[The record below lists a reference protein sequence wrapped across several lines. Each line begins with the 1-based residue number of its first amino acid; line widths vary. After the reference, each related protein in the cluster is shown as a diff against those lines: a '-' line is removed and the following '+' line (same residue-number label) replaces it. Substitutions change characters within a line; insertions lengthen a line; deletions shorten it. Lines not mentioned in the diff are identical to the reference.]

1 MFAIPNSSAMDA
13 AAHGGGPTSRVLPWI
28 AGTDPEQVL
37 RYLAQL
43 TGQLTKITG
52 IVNQI
57 GDARGALRTAWP
69 SGSASNGAITK
80 FTQALTAFQKITQA
94 VAALQAEIQ
103 AVAMALRLVQNG
115 YRAVVGSVNPTVAA
129 LLSNPYTRHAAAA
142 LSTSTTSGL
151 ASYVTATK
159 AALDTIGL
167 VRMVAIA
174 TQLATIANE
183 LETLLSNDS
192 AVAAGRT
199 PAMTKVTPTGSGG
212 FGTGGWDARALS
224 S

>member
-28 AGTDPEQVL
+28 AGTEPEQVL
-37 RYLAQL
+37 RYVTQLAD
-43 TGQLTKITG
+43 QLTKIIG
-52 IVNQI
+52 IANQI

-69 SGSASNGAITK
+69 SGSASDGAITK

-94 VAALQAEIQ
+94 VAAWQTEIQ
-103 AVAMALRLVQNG
+103 AVATALRLVQNG
-115 YRAVVGSVNPTVAA
+115 YRSVVSSVNPTVAA
-129 LLSNPYTRHAAAA
+129 LLSNQYTRHAATA

-151 ASYVTATK
+151 ASYVSATK
-159 AALDTIGL
+159 AVLDTIGL

-183 LETLLSNDS
+183 LETLLSNGS

-199 PAMTKVTPTGSGG
+199 PATKVTPTGGDG
-212 FGTGGWDARALS
+212 FGTGGWDARALTS
-224 S
+224 